1 MHMFLNSKVRG
12 EPYLTDA
19 PPTNENSPRRRV
31 IEIRKLKD
39 FALKLPPNSILREIL
54 LLEDDELDV
63 HTFLARMPI
72 WLKLIRGLEDGRV
85 R

>member
-1 MHMFLNSKVRG
+1 MRRKVNLQ
-12 EPYLTDA
+12 P
-19 PPTNENSPRRRV
+19 
-31 IEIRKLKD
+31 LKA
-39 FALKLPPNSILREIL
+39 FALKLPSNSTLREIL

-72 WLKLIRGLEDGRV
+72 WLRLIRGLEDGRV

>member
-1 MHMFLNSKVRG
+1 MRRKVSLQ
-12 EPYLTDA
+12 P
-19 PPTNENSPRRRV
+19 
-31 IEIRKLKD
+31 LKA
-39 FALKLPPNSILREIL
+39 FALNLPPNSALREIL
-54 LLEDDELDV
+54 LLEDAELDV

>member
-1 MHMFLNSKVRG
+1 MRRKVNLQ
-12 EPYLTDA
+12 P
-19 PPTNENSPRRRV
+19 
-31 IEIRKLKD
+31 LKV
-39 FALKLPPNSILREIL
+39 FALNLPPNSALREIL